1 MELVTLYV
9 HKESNKVV
17 SRLCTGCQAVKLL
30 EEFSSDRVHRGTPYA
45 TPYTLAIEYTY
56 TKNNVRM
63 LRSLSSLKVMLL

>member
-30 EEFSSDRVHRGTPYA
+30 EEFSSDP
-45 TPYTLAIEYTY
+45 
-56 TKNNVRM
+56 TKKQKYQIHWTIKCNQCVEDE
-63 LRSLSSLKVMLL
+63 KGDVQV